1 MGSRSFGAYMLHGAL
16 QRGIQDGTEQPA
28 EPENGTLK
36 KSVTWRRGA
45 LFFKALGFR
54 SSGEGFR
61 LKSVRERCRVECLIY
76 DQIAGLIHCLI
87 E

>member
-36 KSVTWRRGA
+36 KKCHLEKRSVV
-45 LFFKALGFR
+45 LQGFR
-54 SSGEGFR
+54 
-61 LKSVRERCRVECLIY
+61 I
-76 DQIAGLIHCLI
+76 
-87 E
+87 